1 MKITKIKEDITSEI
15 ASSFKN
21 SVAIDTE
28 ATGLQ
33 IPERDKLSLIQICD
47 EKENVYIIQPNKINY
62 KAPNLVS
69 ILENEKILKIGHFLR
84 FDKNSL
90 EYFLKCKIKNIFDT
104 KIASK
109 IVRTYT
115 DSHGLKNLVFEFCNK
130 NLDNAHSAMA
140 DTSATY
146 EILLAQISK
155 YDEIENNIESLSKFS
170 NVRGECAD
178 LAGFIKFNND
188 GDEILSFGKYR
199 NVTLKKIWQENPGY
213 FSWISNAD
221 FPMFTKR
228 IIKNFVIKMKLE
240 NKFKS

>member
-47 EKENVYIIQPNKINY
+47 EKGNVYIIQPNKDSY

-84 FDKNSL
+84 FDKNAL
-90 EYFLKCKIKNIFDT
+90 EFFLKCKVKNIFDT

-115 DSHGLKNLVFEFCNK
+115 DGHGLKNLVQEFCNK
-130 NLDNAHSAMA
+130 SIDKRYGSSDWNKDIDKLTDKQLDYAANDVIFLHKIKSELESMLVRENRIDVFKKCLAFL
-140 DTSATY
+140 DTRV
-146 EILLAQISK
+146 ELDQK
-155 YDEIENNIESLSKFS
+155 
-170 NVRGECAD
+170 
-178 LAGFIKFNND
+178 GFKEDIF
-188 GDEILSFGKYR
+188 EH
-199 NVTLKKIWQENPGY
+199 
-213 FSWISNAD
+213 
-221 FPMFTKR
+221 
-228 IIKNFVIKMKLE
+228 
-240 NKFKS
+240 